1 MNAKKTEKTKA
12 RLLQAVRLII
22 ALGDK
27 PSVAA
32 ITKKAQL
39 AYGTFYRYFK
49 DLDEIYYEAIEI
61 LLFELAVKLEKDLEN
76 IHPAPLRVYVTW
88 YTVIDFYRDKN
99 TATWLLKH
107 PGKINKAFLDTQ
119 PMSEAWINEAIEDPK
134 LPDFTKKNADHYIKV
149 RKYLFWMYANA
160 LSEIVKGRKTVDVY
174 TELMSASNI
183 FNFSNK
189 THQLYIEKSIKYF
202 KENLSNLSTKKLQ
215 KSNNLLF

>member
-1 MNAKKTEKTKA
+1 M
-12 RLLQAVRLII
+12 
-22 ALGDK
+22 
-27 PSVAA
+27 
-32 ITKKAQL
+32 
-39 AYGTFYRYFK
+39 
-49 DLDEIYYEAIEI
+49 
-61 LLFELAVKLEKDLEN
+61 
-76 IHPAPLRVYVTW
+76 
-88 YTVIDFYRDKN
+88 IDFYRDKN

-189 THQLYIEKSIKYF
+189 THKLYIKKSIKYF
-202 KENLSNLSTKKLQ
+202 KENLSNWSTKKMIEI
-215 KSNNLLF
+215 K

>member
-1 MNAKKTEKTKA
+1 MNVKKTEKTKA
-12 RLLQAVRLII
+12 RLLQAVRSIV
-22 ALGDK
+22 ALGEK

-49 DLDEIYYEAIEI
+49 DLDEIYYEAIEA

-76 IHPAPLRVYVTW
+76 IYPAPLRVYVTW
-88 YTVIDFYRDKN
+88 YAVIDFYRDKN

-174 TELMSASNI
+174 TELISASNI

-189 THQLYIEKSIKYF
+189 THQLYVKKSIKYF
-202 KENLSNLSTKKLQ
+202 NENLSNWSAKKMIEI
-215 KSNNLLF
+215 K

>member
-1 MNAKKTEKTKA
+1 MNVKKTEKTKA
-12 RLLQAVRLII
+12 RLLQAVRSII

-49 DLDEIYYEAIEI
+49 DLDEIYYEAIEA

-76 IHPAPLRVYVTW
+76 IYPAPLRVYVTW
-88 YTVIDFYRDKN
+88 YAVIDFYRDKN

-174 TELMSASNI
+174 TELISASNI

-189 THQLYIEKSIKYF
+189 THQLYIKKSIKYF
-202 KENLSNLSTKKLQ
+202 NENLSNWSTKKMIEI
-215 KSNNLLF
+215 K

>member
-149 RKYLFWMYANA
+149 RKYLFWMYTNA

-202 KENLSNLSTKKLQ
+202 KENLSNLSTKKITEIE
-215 KSNNLLF
+215 

>member
-1 MNAKKTEKTKA
+1 MSAKKTEKTKA

-76 IHPAPLRVYVTW
+76 IYPAPLRVYVTW

-119 PMSEAWINEAIEDPK
+119 PMSEAWINEAIEDSK

-160 LSEIVKGRKTVDVY
+160 LSEIVKGKKTVDVY

-202 KENLSNLSTKKLQ
+202 KENLSNLSTKKMTEIE
-215 KSNNLLF
+215 

>member
-1 MNAKKTEKTKA
+1 MSTKKTEKTKA

-22 ALGDK
+22 ALGVK

-32 ITKKAQL
+32 ITKEAQL

-49 DLDEIYYEAIEI
+49 DLDEIYYEAIEA
-61 LLFELAVKLEKDLEN
+61 LLFELAEKLEKDLEN
-76 IHPAPLRVYVTW
+76 IYPAPLRVYVTW
-88 YTVIDFYRDKN
+88 HTVIDFYRDKN

-160 LSEIVKGRKTVDVY
+160 LNEIVKGRKTVDVY

-202 KENLSNLSTKKLQ
+202 EENLSNLSTKK
-215 KSNNLLF
+215 

>member
-1 MNAKKTEKTKA
+1 MNVKKTEKTKA
-12 RLLQAVRLII
+12 RLLQAVRSII
-22 ALGDK
+22 ALGEK

-49 DLDEIYYEAIEI
+49 DLDEIYYEAIEA

-76 IHPAPLRVYVTW
+76 IYPAPLRVYVTW
-88 YTVIDFYRDKN
+88 YAVIDFYRDKN

-174 TELMSASNI
+174 TELISASNI

-189 THQLYIEKSIKYF
+189 THQLYVKKSIKYF
-202 KENLSNLSTKKLQ
+202 NENLSNWSTKKMIEI
-215 KSNNLLF
+215 K